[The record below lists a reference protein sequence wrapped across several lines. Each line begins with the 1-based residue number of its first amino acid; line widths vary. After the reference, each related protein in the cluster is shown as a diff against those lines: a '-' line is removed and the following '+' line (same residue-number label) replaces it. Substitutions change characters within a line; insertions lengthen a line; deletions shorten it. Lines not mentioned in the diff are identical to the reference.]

1 MLTWRFPKSATMM
14 DQPKDERLEGDEPQ
28 IEANPEEEEPRE
40 NQPREAE
47 EEEPELAGR
56 DGLDQGPAQLSAEA
70 EEQAQAEEEEK
81 ARRILEE
88 TELKSFRLALPM
100 RTKTSREV
108 TSTVMEMWL
117 KLRAD
122 GYHVGHIHSDRGH
135 EFQGALTQ
143 WARARGI
150 HLSRTSG
157 DGPRANGRAEA
168 CVKAIKD
175 QVRRTL
181 RQACEDSSKWPPSMA
196 LEDPQGCGGTTEM
209 ER

>member
-1 MLTWRFPKSATMM
+1 
-14 DQPKDERLEGDEPQ
+14 
-28 IEANPEEEEPRE
+28 
-40 NQPREAE
+40 
-47 EEEPELAGR
+47 
-56 DGLDQGPAQLSAEA
+56 
-70 EEQAQAEEEEK
+70 
-81 ARRILEE
+81 
-88 TELKSFRLALPM
+88 M

-122 GYHVGHIHSDRGH
+122 GYDVGYIHSDRGH
-135 EFQGALTQ
+135 EFQGAFIQ

-157 DGPRANGRAEA
+157 EDPRANGRAES

-181 RQACEDSSKWPPSMA
+181 RQACEDSSKWPWALRYVREVNRCVRLGISPWWPRFMQVVRVRKRAWRTKGFEVGWEKVMYLTPSTEDHGHWVMKEGEAPRVTSA
-196 LEDPQGCGGTTEM
+196 L
-209 ER
+209 